1 MDKRTLP
8 SRAVGIGC
16 IAIGVALALI
26 SGFAETI
33 GIGGGTFGPKQI
45 AGVAVGC
52 IIALAGLTIVVLGP
66 PSEPP
71 TAP

>member
-1 MDKRTLP
+1 MDRPRRP

-16 IAIGVALALI
+16 IAVGVALALI
-26 SGFAETI
+26 SGLAETI

-52 IIALAGLTIVVLGP
+52 VIALAGLTIVLGP
-66 PSEPP
+66 SSRPP
-71 TAP
+71 TP